1 MKKSIVYSFLFLLA
15 TQSIFSQEDFRKNA
29 PKPGP
34 APRIELGKAEQWT
47 LKNGLK
53 VIVVE
58 NHKLPRI
65 SFQIFVDAPP
75 VLEGEAAGYVD
86 MAGQLLTKGTT
97 TKTKSQIDEAVDFIG
112 ASLSSDANGVNGTCL
127 SKHRVKLLELMSDVL
142 LNPTF
147 PEEEFVKLKKQTLS
161 ALAQAKDDPNT
172 IAGNVG
178 ATLRNGKKHPYGE
191 VESEAT
197 IDKVTSEKCKA
208 YFQTYFKPGISY
220 LVVTGDITA
229 AEVKKLATK
238 YFGDWKQAPVNKETF
253 PHPKK
258 PATTQ
263 VDFVDKT
270 GAVQSVVYITY
281 PVEFKP
287 GQEDAIKA
295 DVMNT
300 VLGAYFSSRLNANLR
315 EDKGYTYG
323 AGSRL
328 VNDPVIGNFRAS
340 ASVRNEVTDSSI
352 TQFLLEIN
360 KLKSEE
366 IGDAEMNMVKNVMTG
381 NFARSLEDPA
391 TVARFTL
398 NTARFNLPADYY
410 HTYLER
416 LSKVT
421 KQGVLAMAKKYL
433 TPENAHI
440 LVVGNKDEVAKKLTP
455 FVPNG
460 QKINYFD
467 VYGNPLDMDGLSI
480 PTGVTAETVLA
491 DYLAALG
498 KPEDLKALKSVK
510 MVSTADLQG
519 MTIESTLSHK
529 APNKLNMAVSMMG
542 STVQETTFDGEKGTQ
557 SQMGQSAPME
567 GEDLENMKVDSRLF
581 PERFYKELGVMAE
594 LSGIEMV
601 NGKKA
606 YKVVATYPS
615 GTKKTAFYDV
625 ETSLKARE
633 IETAGE
639 GMVITNDLSD
649 YKAVSG
655 IKFPHVVTISGAM
668 PIPMKLEVK
677 SIEVNGQLADEV
689 FKVE

>member
-1 MKKSIVYSFLFLLA
+1 A
-15 TQSIFSQEDFRKNA
+15 QTAFSQEDFRKNA

-433 TPENAHI
+433 TPENAH
-440 LVVGNKDEVAKKLTP
+440 
-455 FVPNG
+455 
-460 QKINYFD
+460 
-467 VYGNPLDMDGLSI
+467 
-480 PTGVTAETVLA
+480 
-491 DYLAALG
+491 
-498 KPEDLKALKSVK
+498 
-510 MVSTADLQG
+510 
-519 MTIESTLSHK
+519 
-529 APNKLNMAVSMMG
+529 
-542 STVQETTFDGEKGTQ
+542 
-557 SQMGQSAPME
+557 
-567 GEDLENMKVDSRLF
+567 
-581 PERFYKELGVMAE
+581 
-594 LSGIEMV
+594 
-601 NGKKA
+601 
-606 YKVVATYPS
+606 
-615 GTKKTAFYDV
+615 
-625 ETSLKARE
+625 
-633 IETAGE
+633 
-639 GMVITNDLSD
+639 
-649 YKAVSG
+649 
-655 IKFPHVVTISGAM
+655 
-668 PIPMKLEVK
+668 
-677 SIEVNGQLADEV
+677 
-689 FKVE
+689 